1 VSARPGGG
9 PQIAAVVLL
18 IIAYAGLSH
27 YSNSTQGAHDL
38 GAALALGP
46 VSIVSLVML
55 RRWTGPWITA
65 LLAAVAAALLYHYW
79 SVFAKNFAWFYLLEE
94 CAVYGLLAV
103 TFGRSLLGTRVALCT
118 QLADKVHGP
127 LNAREVRYSRRVTA
141 SWTVFFLFLATVT
154 IVLFVWT
161 PLHVWSLF
169 TNFCTLPL
177 IALMFAAENMLRRR
191 ALPQS
196 HRTSILTT
204 VRVYMANS
212 P

>member
-1 VSARPGGG
+1 VSARPGGR

-18 IIAYAGLSH
+18 VIAYAGLSH
-27 YSNSTQGAHDL
+27 YSNSTPGAHGL

-55 RRWTGPWITA
+55 RRWAGPWVTA
-65 LLAAVAAALLYHYW
+65 LLAAAAAALLYWYW
-79 SVFAKNFAWFYLLEE
+79 PLFAENFTWFYLLEE

-103 TFGRSLLGTRVALCT
+103 TFGRTLLGKRVALCT
-118 QLADKVHGP
+118 RLADRVHGP
-127 LNAREVRYSRRVTA
+127 LSAREVRYSRRVTA
-141 SWTVFFLFLATVT
+141 AWTAFFVSLAVAT
-154 IVLFVWT
+154 IGLFVWA
-161 PLHVWSLF
+161 PLRIWSLF

-177 IALMFAAENMLRRR
+177 IALMFVAENMLRRR

-204 VRVYMANS
+204 VRVYLAGS
-212 P
+212 H